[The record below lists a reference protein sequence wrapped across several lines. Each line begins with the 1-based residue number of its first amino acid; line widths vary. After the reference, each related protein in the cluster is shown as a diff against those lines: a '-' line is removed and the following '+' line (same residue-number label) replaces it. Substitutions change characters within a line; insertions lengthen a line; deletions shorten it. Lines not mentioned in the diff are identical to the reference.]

1 MKVSSRREFLA
12 GSAVALTGCLKD
24 VGDSTDDNESDINRT
39 DTENRTD
46 EPLNESEYGGETAEG
61 TQVLEENVY
70 VDTPYGDDY
79 SPTGLQ
85 IMGGKNMEA
94 TVRILED
101 DEVIYSVTLAHDGQ
115 HPREMAYLYTDL
127 IGKKGE
133 FRAEVE
139 IDGEVRE
146 LECKTG
152 PGFVDTM
159 GIQLPEVKG
168 CTSPKRANIT
178 IRRVTETPD
187 EVELVSSEELSEY
200 DTVEYYV
207 EWYRECKDN
216 PEEKDLCATENGK
229 LDFARGGV
237 SGRSYE
243 EFERIIEKFPSYGS
257 DEDGYP
263 TTEKD
268 GYPAGTYIE
277 HDGEVYVF
285 RMLEF

>member
-24 VGDSTDDNESDINRT
+24 VGDSTDDNESDINRS
-39 DTENRTD
+39 DTESQSD
-46 EPLNESEYGGETAEG
+46 EPLGESEYGGEAEEG
-61 TQVLEENVY
+61 TRILQEQVNVEL
-70 VDTPYGDDY
+70 PYGDDF
-79 SPTGLQ
+79 SPEELIIYNSGDREL
-85 IMGGKNMEA
+85 EA

-101 DEVIYSVTLAHDGQ
+101 GEVIYSVTLVQGPVRGYRYPGFIAK
-115 HPREMAYLYTDL
+115 T
-127 IGKKGE
+127 GE
-133 FRAEVE
+133 FEVE
-139 IDGEVRE
+139 VEMDGEIHE

-152 PGFVDTM
+152 PGFSNMAVE
-159 GIQLPEVKG
+159 LPEVKG
-168 CTSPKRANIT
+168 CTNPKRANIT
-178 IRRVTETPD
+178 IRRITETPD

-200 DTVEYYV
+200 DIVDSFVESYTYC
-207 EWYRECKDN
+207 EDA
-216 PEEKDLCATENGK
+216 PDEKEACVTENGE
-229 LDFARGGV
+229 LDFFRGGV
-237 SGRSYE
+237 SGRRYAE
-243 EFERIIEKFPSYGS
+243 YDRIIEKFPSYGS